1 MRRILYKNTV
11 DSGPGWKMQDLL
23 GQVKI
28 LGLSQEQLE
37 VVKGFQQE
45 SDMISYEF
53 KDHSECCIKDG
64 LELGKTGC
72 VEIN

>member
-1 MRRILYKNTV
+1 MGRILYKNTV
-11 DSGPGWKMQDLL
+11 DSVQGWKMQDLL
-23 GQVKI
+23 VQVKI

-53 KDHSECCIKDG
+53 KDHS
-64 LELGKTGC
+64 
-72 VEIN
+72 

>member
-1 MRRILYKNTV
+1 MGRILYKNTV
-11 DSGPGWKMQDLL
+11 DSVQGWKMQDLL
-23 GQVKI
+23 VQVKI

-45 SDMISYEF
+45 SDTISYEF
-53 KDHSECCIKDG
+53 KDHSECCVKNRLD
-64 LELGKTGC
+64 LGKTGC